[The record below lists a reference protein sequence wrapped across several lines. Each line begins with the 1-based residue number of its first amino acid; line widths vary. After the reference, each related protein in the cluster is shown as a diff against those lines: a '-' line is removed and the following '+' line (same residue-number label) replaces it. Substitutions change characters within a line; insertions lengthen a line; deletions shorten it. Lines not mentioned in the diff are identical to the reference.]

1 MAPFK
6 PTADGVYYFVLK
18 MGSNASAAREILLD
32 ELTLKETL
40 PVKADFYA
48 ETVSGVAPLTVQ
60 FYDLSTNAT
69 SWAWDFGDGGT
80 STEQDPIH
88 TYTTGGT
95 FTVKL
100 TASNGGSSD
109 VLTSTDLITVLP
121 NALDKIDYSK
131 YTITTS
137 NHIINIDGVQ
147 RNVELFDI
155 AGRSIQ
161 STMVTGKFSSKPLS
175 AGLYI
180 LRVDGYS
187 AKVSVK

>member
-1 MAPFK
+1 
-6 PTADGVYYFVLK
+6 

-69 SWAWDFGDGGT
+69 SWAWDFGDGTT

-100 TASNGGSSD
+100 TASNSGSSD

>member
-1 MAPFK
+1 M
-6 PTADGVYYFVLK
+6 
-18 MGSNASAAREILLD
+18 
-32 ELTLKETL
+32 
-40 PVKADFYA
+40 
-48 ETVSGVAPLTVQ
+48 
-60 FYDLSTNAT
+60 
-69 SWAWDFGDGGT
+69 
-80 STEQDPIH
+80 
-88 TYTTGGT
+88 
-95 FTVKL
+95 
-100 TASNGGSSD
+100 
-109 VLTSTDLITVLP
+109 LTSTDLITVLP

-180 LRVDGYS
+180 IRVDGYS